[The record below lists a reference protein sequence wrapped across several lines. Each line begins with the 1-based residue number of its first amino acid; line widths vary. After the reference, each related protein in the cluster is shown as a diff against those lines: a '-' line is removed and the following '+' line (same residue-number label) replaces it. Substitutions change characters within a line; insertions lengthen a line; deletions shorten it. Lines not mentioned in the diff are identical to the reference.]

1 MKKFLGYGFQLPN
14 ETLEAA
20 VKVYDN
26 DFHKTKKMAIESFKD
41 MQESDVFKKTPFKKV
56 KFFKATLVIE

>member
-1 MKKFLGYGFQLPN
+1 MKKVLGYGFQLPD

-26 DFHKTKKMAIESFKD
+26 DFHKTKKIAIESFKD
-41 MQESDVFKKTPFKKV
+41 MQESDDFPKVPLSKV